1 MLKTKSQKMTS
12 VSQSL
17 VM

>member
-12 VSQSL
+12 VS
-17 VM
+17 